1 MRSDSQT
8 HKTGM
13 PIFTELD
20 AVIAI
25 ITRTHCQG
33 VGMGRAFVIVRPTA
47 VTIRDALLQLQAS
60 KPQMRIRDLCGRTR
74 GGLPAS
80 TWYSAPESTPR
91 RRRRRSRRSQLAHR
105 SGKPASCPTAPPPPP
120 AFPGPLLILGLT
132 KHGRS
137 SAILKQP
144 LRDFTCS
151 VEPVMRAIMSGISAA
166 ATILLD
172 P

>member
-105 SGKPASCPTAPPPPP
+105 SGKPASCPTAPPAASVSRPP
-120 AFPGPLLILGLT
+120 ANIRSDETRPIICHPETTTPRFYLLCGACDE
-132 KHGRS
+132 GYYVRY
-137 SAILKQP
+137 
-144 LRDFTCS
+144 
-151 VEPVMRAIMSGISAA
+151 
-166 ATILLD
+166 
-172 P
+172 